1 MSSMN
6 HRQYPQEPTGLSDV
20 RGRLAGAR
28 GPQFWRSL
36 EELAGT
42 DEFQEYLGR
51 EFPSQASEWT
61 DPVGRRQFLKL
72 MGASLALA
80 GVSGCAFQPPETIVP
95 YVKAPEEFAS
105 GRPRFFASALTHGG
119 FASGVLVESWMGR
132 PTKVEGN
139 PDFPSNLG
147 GTDPFLQA
155 SILDLYDPDRSQ
167 VVTRNGRVSTW
178 EDFLSILGGVR
189 STQKTDGG
197 AGLRILTETVTSP
210 TLVDQIQAV
219 LKEFP
224 KAKWYQYDP
233 VGRDEARKGIK
244 LAFGEDVEPVYHID
258 KADVIVSLDAD
269 FTTIGPGRLRE
280 AREFTARRDADAPA
294 GMNRLYVVEPT
305 PSCTGSLAD
314 HRLAAASHQV
324 PAVALAIAKGVGVPG
339 ITESKALPER
349 LGKFVEAVI
358 ADLKA
363 KNGAGLVLAG
373 VGQPAVVHAL
383 AHAINQTLGNVGKT
397 VEFVAPIEPDPAD
410 RVAGI
415 RELFNDMMTGKV
427 SALLIAGGNPVYD
440 APADVNFAAGLNK
453 VTTSIRLGLYDD
465 ETSFYCHWHIPAAH
479 PLETWGDA
487 LGHDGTATIAQ
498 PLIAPLYAGKSAIE
512 VVAALADGTSRTGL
526 EIVRAYWQKQKPGAG
541 WDEFWKKT
549 LRNGFVEG
557 SASKPKAVT
566 LKPLANPVIPSAL
579 GNELEV
585 IFRPDPAIWDGRFA
599 NNGWLQELP
608 KPFSRTTWEN
618 AAYVSPKTAER
629 LGLTETKYTGE
640 TDIVEIKL
648 PNATVKIPVW
658 IVPGQAEETITL
670 HLGYGRTRSGRVGT
684 GIGSNVYVLRDST
697 TPWTLSGVTLT
708 KTGERTRVASI
719 QHLNMIDPKGTD
731 GDLIR
736 VGTQSEYKD
745 PKTRGFAQEP
755 DKHFTRDLTLFED
768 PLPQLK
774 RENGEGNS
782 WGMTIDLNTCIG
794 CNACVVACQ
803 AENNGP
809 VVGKE
814 QVLKGR
820 HMHWI
825 RIDRYY
831 EGSVDAP
838 KIHHQPLLCM
848 HCEKAPCEVVCP
860 VAATTH
866 SAEGLNEMIY
876 NRCVG
881 TRYCS
886 NNCPYKVR
894 RFNFLQFSDESTPSL
909 KLMRNPEVTVRPRG
923 VMEKCTYC
931 VQRISV
937 ARITAEKENRRV
949 GGNEVVTACQGACPT
964 KAITFG
970 NLNDPG
976 ADVVKLKQSPRN
988 YALLAELNVRPR
1000 TTYLAKLTNPNPA
1013 LQEGRSDG
1021 R

>member
-1 MSSMN
+1 MN
-6 HRQYPQEPTGLSDV
+6 HRQYLEVLNSPADLP
-20 RGRLAGAR
+20 GRLEATR

-42 DEFQEYLGR
+42 PEFQQYLGR

-95 YVKAPEEFAS
+95 YVKAPEEYV
-105 GRPRFFASALTHGG
+105 REKPVFFASALTQGG
-119 FASGVLVESWMGR
+119 YAAGVLVESWMGR

-139 PDFPSNLG
+139 PDHPSNLG
-147 GTDPFLQA
+147 GTDPFIQA
-155 SILDLYDPDRSQ
+155 SVLGLYDPDRSQ
-167 VVTRNGRVSTW
+167 VVTRNARVSSW
-178 EDFLSILGGVR
+178 EDFLEALIGIRQTL
-189 STQKTDGG
+189 KADGG
-197 AGLRILTETVTSP
+197 SGLRLLTETVTSP
-210 TLVDQIQAV
+210 TLVEQVQAL

-233 VGRDEARKGIK
+233 VTRDNARAGIK

-280 AREFTARRDADAPA
+280 ARDFASRRTPEVPG
-294 GMNRLYVVEPT
+294 GMNRLYVLEPT
-305 PSCTGSLAD
+305 PTCTGSLAD
-314 HRLAAASHQV
+314 HRLAVASSLI
-324 PAVALAIAKGVGVPG
+324 PAVAQAIAKGVGVEG
-339 ITESKALPER
+339 ITEAKALPAPIGS
-349 LGKFVEAVI
+349 LVAAAV

-363 KNGAGLVLAG
+363 KRGAGLVLAG
-373 VGQPAVVHAL
+373 LGQPAAVHAL

-397 VEFVAPIEPDPAD
+397 VDFVPPIEAAPAD
-410 RVAGI
+410 RVAGL
-415 RELFNDMMTGKV
+415 RELAADMMAGKV
-427 SALLIAGGNPVYD
+427 LAILVAGGNPVYD
-440 APADVNFAAGLNK
+440 SPVDINFAAALGK
-453 VTTSIRLGLYDD
+453 VPTSIHLGLYDD
-465 ETSFYCHWHIPAAH
+465 ETSDYCHWHINEAH

-487 LGHDGTATIAQ
+487 LGHDGTASIAQ
-498 PLIAPLYAGKSAIE
+498 PLIAPLYDGKSVLE
-512 VVAALADGTSRTGL
+512 VVAALADGTSRSGL
-526 EIVRAYWQKQKPGAG
+526 ELIRGHWQAQKPGPG
-541 WDEFWKKT
+541 WDDFWKKT
-549 LRNGFVEG
+549 LREGFVAG
-557 SASKPKAVT
+557 TAAKPKAVT
-566 LKPLANPVIPSAL
+566 LKPLAGLAIPSPAA
-579 GNELEV
+579 GELEV
-585 IFRPDPAIWDGRFA
+585 VFRPDPALWDGRFA

-608 KPFSRTTWEN
+608 RPFSLLTWDIGAYISPALAKDLKVEN
-618 AAYVSPKTAER
+618 
-629 LGLTETKYTGE
+629 GKYTGE
-640 TDIVEIKL
+640 SKFFELKVKG
-648 PNATVKIPVW
+648 ATIKIPLW
-658 IVPGQAEETITL
+658 IVPGQAEKTITL
-670 HLGYGRTRSGRVGT
+670 HLGQGRTRTGRVGT
-684 GIGSNVYVLRDST
+684 GVGSNAYLLRSSDAL
-697 TPWTLSGVTLT
+697 WTADGVTLT
-708 KTGERTRVASI
+708 ETSETTRLATV

-736 VGTQSEYKD
+736 VATVEEYRKD
-745 PKTRGFAQEP
+745 PKFASEH
-755 DKHFTRDLTLFED
+755 DEHFTHDLTLFED
-768 PLPQLK
+768 PLPQLN
-774 RENGEGNS
+774 REQGEGNS

-803 AENNGP
+803 AENNIP
-809 VVGKE
+809 VVGKD

-831 EGSVDAP
+831 EGSVDTP
-838 KIHHQPLLCM
+838 KIHHQPIPCM

-866 SAEGLNEMIY
+866 SAEGLNEMTY

-894 RFNFLQFSDESTPSL
+894 RFNFLQYSDESTPSL
-909 KLMRNPEVTVRPRG
+909 KLLRNPEVTVRPRG

-931 VQRISV
+931 VQRISA

-949 GGNEVVTACQGACPT
+949 RGNEVVTACQGACPT
-964 KAITFG
+964 RAITFG
-970 NLNDPG
+970 NLNDPE
-976 ADVVKLKQSPRN
+976 ADVVKLKKNPRN

-1000 TTYLAKLTNPNPA
+1000 TTYLAKLTNPHPG
-1013 LQEGRSDG
+1013 LQES
-1021 R
+1021 